1 MISELVRWLS
11 RNLRKVEEQFH
22 KTDTHCNGKKQMPKS
37 FKVKR
42 IVGKLGLLHMSSKRI
57 CSLTFSLLPNFSAP
71 NFEEVAIAVTVARQ
85 RRSDR

>member
-1 MISELVRWLS
+1 
-11 RNLRKVEEQFH
+11 
-22 KTDTHCNGKKQMPKS
+22 MPKS

-42 IVGKLGLLHMSSKRI
+42 IV
-57 CSLTFSLLPNFSAP
+57 AP